1 LSERARTLHRQAAAV
16 AAAAGAALDRY
27 PPRQARYQQQ
37 HDLSAKLRAAAAS
50 LAPGWLGASLDAVP
64 AAAPLG
70 GYGSSGFLRVGQAH
84 PLDDARFP
92 VVLPLLGTGHLA
104 VDADARDPRVAGLL
118 RSLVLRLL
126 AATPTR
132 SLRILAVD
140 GVGTFAAFRDIDP
153 VMSRTA
159 AGADGLRAVLHEA
172 EARVR
177 DPRRDGPSLLVVIT
191 SLPELAEP
199 ADLIRIAALAS
210 LGPAARVHLIVAGWP
225 PPPLTPESTRAPL
238 AWCTQI
244 TVRNPYAWVG
254 DPPGASFGTARTGG
268 RLNAPTYLDPGPPA
282 ELVRR
287 VCAQLAASSFAGPS
301 FAGPQPVAGAGSAWS
316 EYLAAARHLDA
327 VRQAP
332 ADDVVSAAK
341 HELAA
346 LVRRLADQGHRLVP
360 AGVAMAPAPADLY
373 AAQQAMTSPETIR
386 AALVSARATAEAE
399 PTLLLVPTPPPE
411 SARPVGS
418 RRPAGSRRPVV
429 PRRRL
434 MPAGQPAPAR
444 PRTLLIYGGLTLVA
458 VLAALII
465 ATLALPR

>member
-1 LSERARTLHRQAAAV
+1 
-16 AAAAGAALDRY
+16 
-27 PPRQARYQQQ
+27 
-37 HDLSAKLRAAAAS
+37 
-50 LAPGWLGASLDAVP
+50 
-64 AAAPLG
+64 
-70 GYGSSGFLRVGQAH
+70 
-84 PLDDARFP
+84 
-92 VVLPLLGTGHLA
+92 VLPLLGTGHLA

-126 AATPTR
+126 AAAPAR

-140 GVGTFAAFRDIDP
+140 GVGTFAAFRDIHP
-153 VMSRTA
+153 IMSRTA
-159 AGADGLRAVLHEA
+159 AGADGLRAVLQEA

-210 LGPAARVHLIVAGWP
+210 VGPAARVHLVVAGWP
-225 PPPLTPESTRAPL
+225 PPPLTPESTQAPL

-268 RLNAPTYLDPGPPA
+268 RLNAPTYLDPDPPA

-301 FAGPQPVAGAGSAWS
+301 FAGPSFAGPSFAGPQPVAGAGSAWS
-316 EYLAAARHLDA
+316 EYLTAARHLDA

-346 LVRRLADQGHRLVP
+346 LVRRLADQGRRLVP

-386 AALVSARATAEAE
+386 AALVSAQATAEAAE
-399 PTLLLVPTPPPE
+399 AVLDAEAAT
-411 SARPVGS
+411 
-418 RRPAGSRRPVV
+418 
-429 PRRRL
+429 
-434 MPAGQPAPAR
+434 

-458 VLAALII
+458 ALAALII
-465 ATLALPR
+465 AALALPR

>member
-1 LSERARTLHRQAAAV
+1 
-16 AAAAGAALDRY
+16 
-27 PPRQARYQQQ
+27 
-37 HDLSAKLRAAAAS
+37 
-50 LAPGWLGASLDAVP
+50 
-64 AAAPLG
+64 
-70 GYGSSGFLRVGQAH
+70 
-84 PLDDARFP
+84 
-92 VVLPLLGTGHLA
+92 VLPLLGTGHLA

-126 AATPTR
+126 AAAPAR

-140 GVGTFAAFRDIDP
+140 GVGTFAAFRDIHP
-153 VMSRTA
+153 IMSRTA
-159 AGADGLRAVLHEA
+159 AGADGLRAVLQEA

-210 LGPAARVHLIVAGWP
+210 VGPAARVHLVVAGWP
-225 PPPLTPESTRAPL
+225 PPPLTPESTQAPL

-268 RLNAPTYLDPGPPA
+268 RLNAPTYLDPDPPA

-316 EYLAAARHLDA
+316 EYLTAARHLDA

-346 LVRRLADQGHRLVP
+346 LGRRLVP

-386 AALVSARATAEAE
+386 AALVSAQATAEAAE
-399 PTLLLVPTPPPE
+399 AVLDAEAAT
-411 SARPVGS
+411 
-418 RRPAGSRRPVV
+418 
-429 PRRRL
+429 
-434 MPAGQPAPAR
+434 

-458 VLAALII
+458 ALAALII
-465 ATLALPR
+465 AALALPR